1 MKKIGELKEHC
12 ATNCSENCEYDHN
25 LKCIT
30 DAKFCKME
38 DCIEIVE
45 ETQEEKSS
53 PANLQLYFSACDP
66 RPTF

>member
-12 ATNCSENCEYDHN
+12 ATNCSENCKYDHN

-45 ETQEEKSS
+45 ETQEEKS
-53 PANLQLYFSACDP
+53 
-66 RPTF
+66 